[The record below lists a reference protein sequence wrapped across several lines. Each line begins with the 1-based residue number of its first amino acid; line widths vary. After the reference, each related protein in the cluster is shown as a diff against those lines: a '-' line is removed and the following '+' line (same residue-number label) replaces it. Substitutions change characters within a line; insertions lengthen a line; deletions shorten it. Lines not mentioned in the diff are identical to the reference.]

1 MCNIIGFLIIMLFTL
16 FYVRVYILL
25 TCREHFYDHN
35 LSRRR
40 EIWAHKTGLTASFFI
55 EGSVPRHGSQRLCI
69 CEGYWS
75 CLFLSCVYWILGQ
88 FRQCFFFILSLKR
101 TQLFTPQWEK
111 GYKFV
116 NKNVSSFFFHGNR
129 DQIGQ
134 FNPICLVHLIQIDD
148 YSYEVHENM
157 FSGGHAVIV
166 FCTLICNRLSRQ
178 WLPFWKTI
186 EGTYNDAYQIFYG

>member
-55 EGSVPRHGSQRLCI
+55 EGSVPRHGSERLCI

-88 FRQCFFFILSLKR
+88 FRQCFFFHFISKTNTTFYTTMRKR
-101 TQLFTPQWEK
+101 LQICKQKRFL
-111 GYKFV
+111 
-116 NKNVSSFFFHGNR
+116 FFF
-129 DQIGQ
+129 
-134 FNPICLVHLIQIDD
+134 
-148 YSYEVHENM
+148 S
-157 FSGGHAVIV
+157 
-166 FCTLICNRLSRQ
+166 
-178 WLPFWKTI
+178 WKPRPNWSI
-186 EGTYNDAYQIFYG
+186 

>member
-25 TCREHFYDHN
+25 ACREHFYDRN

-55 EGSVPRHGSQRLCI
+55 EGSVPRHGSERLCI

-88 FRQCFFFILSLKR
+88 FRPCFFFILSLKR
-101 TQLFTPQWEK
+101 TKLFTPQWEK

-116 NKNVSSFFFHGNR
+116 NKNVSSFFFMETATK
-129 DQIGQ
+129 
-134 FNPICLVHLIQIDD
+134 LVNLIQFAWSTWFKLMIIP
-148 YSYEVHENM
+148 M
-157 FSGGHAVIV
+157 KFMK
-166 FCTLICNRLSRQ
+166 ICSVVAML
-178 WLPFWKTI
+178 
-186 EGTYNDAYQIFYG
+186 